1 MTLPPDNTPDE
12 PRPLSKTKKKKRAE
26 NLQKLGEDL
35 SLLSVSQLELLDL
48 DPDLFKALV
57 EAKSIT
63 ANVAARRHR
72 QYIGTLMRQVDPE
85 PILAALE
92 QLKAA
97 PTGIYSPKPEI
108 DPQTD
113 KNIQIQAFLDRLLA
127 WDDDAMETLLSAAPD
142 MDRQRLRQLIRNAG
156 KDISSQ
162 EKNSKALKA
171 LKEDVSIH
179 LFCNLY

>member
-1 MTLPPDNTPDE
+1 MTLPPDNTPDT
-12 PRPLSKTKKKKRAE
+12 PLPLSKTKKKKMAE

-72 QYIGTLMRQVDPE
+72 QYIGTLMRQVDQE
-85 PILAALE
+85 AILDALE
-92 QLKAA
+92 RLKSA

-108 DPQTD
+108 DPQAD
-113 KNIQIQAFLDRLLA
+113 KNIQGVLDRLLA
-127 WDDDAMETLLSAAPD
+127 WDDDAMEIILSAAPD
-142 MDRQRLRQLIRNAG
+142 IDRQQLRQLIRNVN

-162 EKNSKALKA
+162 KKNSKSFQALQEIVA
-171 LKEDVSIH
+171 RI
-179 LFCNLY
+179 

>member
-12 PRPLSKTKKKKRAE
+12 PLSLSKTKKKKMAE
-26 NLQKLGEDL
+26 NLQQLGEEL
-35 SLLSVSQLELLDL
+35 SRLAVTQLEQLDL

-57 EAKSIT
+57 NAKSIT

-97 PTGIYSPKPEI
+97 PVGLYTPKPEI

-113 KNIQIQAFLDRLLA
+113 KNIRVLLDRLLA
-127 WDDDAMETLLSAAPD
+127 WDEDLMDTILSADPG
-142 MDRQRLRQLIRNAG
+142 MDRQRLRQLIRNAN
-156 KDISSQ
+156 KEISGQ
-162 EKNSKALKA
+162 KKISKSLQL
-171 LKEDVSIH
+171 LKEVISNEKI
-179 LFCNLY
+179 CK

>member
-12 PRPLSKTKKKKRAE
+12 PQSLSKTKKKKMAE
-26 NLQKLGEDL
+26 NLQKLGEEL
-35 SLLSVSQLELLDL
+35 SLLAVNQLEQLNL

-97 PTGIYSPKPEI
+97 PTGLYSPKPEI

-113 KNIQIQAFLDRLLA
+113 KNIQALLDKLLA
-127 WDDDAMETLLSAAPD
+127 WDDDLMETILSADPD
-142 MDRQRLRQLIRNAG
+142 MDRQRLRQLIRNAN
-156 KDISSQ
+156 KDITGQ
-162 EKNSKALKA
+162 KKNSKSLQV
-171 LKEDVSIH
+171 LKEIIAQI
-179 LFCNLY
+179 